1 MQGPHEPGFPHGTW
15 AGYAQRW
22 QTGSAA
28 SPDHQTSL
36 GWWGRSEV
44 EAEEKSVGKGP
55 DHYGS
60 YQSIDVA
67 ATEWEPFY
75 NIAQAGT
82 EWTAQSSD
90 RAPGPMGK
98 GFGQWR
104 TQVHLVRA
112 TKAYLYTQAL
122 DTPFIK
128 TTKF

>member
-1 MQGPHEPGFPHGTW
+1 MVSGQDMPRDGRQVQPLV
-15 AGYAQRW
+15 QIIRRVR
-22 QTGSAA
+22 
-28 SPDHQTSL
+28 
-36 GWWGRSEV
+36 GWWGRSDV
-44 EAEEKSVGKGP
+44 EAEDQSVGQGP

-60 YQSIDVA
+60 YQSTDVA
-67 ATEWEPFY
+67 ATELEPFY
-75 NIAQAGT
+75 NIAQAGS
-82 EWTAQSSD
+82 EWSAQSSD

-104 TQVHLVRA
+104 SQVHLVRA